1 MRNRMLRI
9 ASIVLAVVSFGAT
22 AGSVSTDAV
31 ASHIEWSAGI
41 AIAFSGGFPSA
52 LSDALYIGATFVAT
66 SGYSVGLYYAGMGAV
81 GLGLGIGMGAIFA
94 G

>member
-9 ASIVLAVVSFGAT
+9 ASVVLAVVLFGAT
-22 AGSVSTDAV
+22 AGSVSTDVV
-31 ASHIEWSAGI
+31 ASHIGWSAGI

-52 LSDALYIGATFVAT
+52 LSDALYIGATFAVT
-66 SGYSVGLYYAGMGAV
+66 SGYSYALAYAGMGA
-81 GLGLGIGMGAIFA
+81 GLGIGLGAILA